1 MKKFLG
7 TALIII
13 GVIVVLYPV
22 FQKYNAQKQQREI
35 LNTYLEENAVVAA
48 EEDVD
53 LLNQN
58 FAWAGDEANQEE
70 LNLGVD
76 EAALIIGEYNGE
88 EVEELGVTESGRVK
102 QKPKAI
108 GIMQIDK
115 IDLYL
120 PVADGFDLATLK
132 FALGHL
138 PTSAGIGQVGNCAIA
153 GHRSHSNGVFFNR
166 LDEVE
171 VGDVVSLMS
180 GGQTYKYKIYEVLV
194 VEPDDTSV
202 LRGSNSN
209 KVLTLITCTPKYKD
223 THRLIL
229 HGLLE
234 E

>member
-1 MKKFLG
+1 MKRFIG
-7 TALIII
+7 TALIIV

-22 FQKYNAQKQQREI
+22 FQKYQAQKQQREL
-35 LNTYLEENAVVAA
+35 LNTYLEENSVVAA
-48 EEDVD
+48 DTDVD

-58 FAWAGDEANQEE
+58 FAWASDEANQEE

-76 EAALIIGEYNGE
+76 GAALVIGEYNGE
-88 EVEELGVTESGRVK
+88 EVEELGVTETGRVK

-120 PVADGFDLATLK
+120 PIAEGFDLATLK

-171 VGDVVSLMS
+171 VGDEVIIMS
-180 GGQTYKYKIYEVLV
+180 GGETYKYKIYEVLV
-194 VEPDDTSV
+194 VEPDDKSV
-202 LRGSNSN
+202 LRGSKNN